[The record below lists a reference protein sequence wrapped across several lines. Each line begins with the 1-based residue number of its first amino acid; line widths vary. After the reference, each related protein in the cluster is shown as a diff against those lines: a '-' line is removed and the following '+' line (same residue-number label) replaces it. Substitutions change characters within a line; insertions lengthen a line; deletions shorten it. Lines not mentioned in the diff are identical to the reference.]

1 MTFCDY
7 SAESDFSNFGH
18 LVQYPHSLSLPHILL
33 PCSTLHNATAL
44 TIALHMKR
52 VDIAQYLYSE
62 HKLHP
67 VLCGSLDYPPLFIEY
82 IEYGTFEFIP
92 WLLTEG

>member
-1 MTFCDY
+1 M
-7 SAESDFSNFGH
+7 AH
-18 LVQYPHSLSLPHILL
+18 PLSLPHILL